1 MNQNNPK
8 FVSLG
13 ASLIVTAMV
22 ATVLVS
28 GFSASVIAQ
37 GTSVDTE
44 KLKQILNATR
54 TALEAN
60 DLPGA
65 LTQLDLAEQ
74 QLSGGGNITTGSN
87 MTNTTTTVVG

>member
-13 ASLIVTAMV
+13 AALIVTAMV

-60 DLPGA
+60 NLPGA

>member
-13 ASLIVTAMV
+13 AALIVTAMV

-28 GFSASVIAQ
+28 GFSASVFAQ

>member
-13 ASLIVTAMV
+13 TALIVTAMV

-28 GFSASVIAQ
+28 GFSASVFAQ

-74 QLSGGGNITTGSN
+74 QLSGSGNITTGSN

>member
-13 ASLIVTAMV
+13 AALIVTAMV